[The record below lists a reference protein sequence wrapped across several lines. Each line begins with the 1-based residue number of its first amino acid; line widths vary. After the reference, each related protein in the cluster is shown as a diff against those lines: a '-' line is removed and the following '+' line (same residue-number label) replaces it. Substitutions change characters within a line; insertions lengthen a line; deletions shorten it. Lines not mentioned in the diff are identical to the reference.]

1 MYAMLYNILIDV
13 AHCKNFFLKYVL
25 LANMYVRFLFS
36 CDIVLNVHMFFRERE
51 RERAAESRVHERRS
65 VPFRAAP
72 QYMLDAVGSFS
83 ASAGG
88 PTFVVWCLY
97 TSVLFI

>member
-51 RERAAESRVHERRS
+51 RES
-65 VPFRAAP
+65 
-72 QYMLDAVGSFS
+72 G
-83 ASAGG
+83 
-88 PTFVVWCLY
+88 
-97 TSVLFI
+97 